1 MDRARTDRVE
11 NVVNVGV
18 EVLVY
23 SYLPTRVVVR
33 VWNKMDIDLPLF
45 KTRDC
50 DYASGRFVAVF
61 AFKKYVHCTT

>member
-23 SYLPTRVVVR
+23 GYLPTRVVVR
-33 VWNKMDIDLPLF
+33 VWNKMDIDLALF
-45 KTRDC
+45 KT
-50 DYASGRFVAVF
+50 
-61 AFKKYVHCTT
+61 